1 MLKDRQFVV
10 VDVNK
15 LISRKRA
22 GPKDKIIE
30 VTKENYESIKKK
42 ELSMISN
49 VLSEQCEVYKN

>member
-49 VLSEQCEVYKN
+49 ILSEQCELYKN

>member
-49 VLSEQCEVYKN
+49 ILSEQCEVYKN

>member
-1 MLKDRQFVV
+1 
-10 VDVNK
+10 

-49 VLSEQCEVYKN
+49 ILSEQCELYKN